1 MISYYVYKI
10 RWYISIALIL
20 CAFIAVTKF
29 FSWSDRMLGFGS
41 AASVS
46 PSVPVGTATPQPTL
60 NGLVVA
66 PAVGAADI
74 GIQLTQ
80 ASKLLQEAA
89 EFQASAI
96 KAAVAWQADIESFR
110 NSPANTF
117 SSMERA
123 PIEHQRL
130 FEQMAYVTSGERM
143 SIEELTKV
151 ASRTEILQSKAK
163 ASANNLKSTAL
174 QSSELAEI
182 IDLHRVSKKASRDW
196 TLALQQA
203 LAIKRRLETRLV
215 DDDGLESSL
224 TVGDQI
230 ADAAATVTL
239 DNLDEQIEREARDRA
254 LELARDEE
262 RQALV
267 AEATKPEVVA
277 LLSPFLAHRYLQPR
291 EMAGTTLRFKK
302 TVRKQ
307 PISLSALH
315 GINALADSE
324 TGLMRLAT
332 LGGHWQFS
340 EPKWSVKSQ
349 ARYWSDDDREML
361 RSAQE
366 LLRIHGPVLVEQ
378 GLLSP

>member
-41 AASVS
+41 SASDS
-46 PSVPVGTATPQPTL
+46 PSVSVGTATPQPTL

-80 ASKLLQEAA
+80 ASKLLEEAA

-110 NSPANTF
+110 DSPANNS

-151 ASRTEILQSKAK
+151 ASRIEILQSKAK
-163 ASANNLKSTAL
+163 ASANNLKPTAL

-182 IDLHRVSKKASRDW
+182 IELHRVSKKASRDW
-196 TLALQQA
+196 TLALRQA
-203 LAIKRRLETRLV
+203 LAIKRKLETQLV
-215 DDDGLESSL
+215 DDDRESSL

-254 LELARDEE
+254 LELSRAEE

-267 AEATKPEVVA
+267 AEATKPEVIA
-277 LLSPFLAHRYLQPR
+277 LLSPFLAHRYLQPL

-332 LGGHWQFS
+332 LGGHWQLS

-349 ARYWSDDDREML
+349 SRYWSDDDREML
-361 RSAQE
+361 RNAQE
-366 LLRIHGPVLVEQ
+366 LLRIHGSVLVEQ